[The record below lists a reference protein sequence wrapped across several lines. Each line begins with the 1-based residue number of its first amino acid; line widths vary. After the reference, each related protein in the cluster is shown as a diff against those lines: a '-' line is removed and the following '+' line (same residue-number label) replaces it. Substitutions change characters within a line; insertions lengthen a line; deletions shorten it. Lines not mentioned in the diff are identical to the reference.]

1 MSWLQLKLQML
12 PSISNEI
19 DTAIKQFH
27 RLISKIDECTEKG
40 ETDVFMLSEYS
51 RLRAQ
56 MRARME
62 EITVFYNENLDDEKI
77 HFFEKLRMRIKKAL
91 MNRPGKKFMLQE
103 METGEFRQN
112 QDLFN
117 TAPQFF
123 EKV

>member
-51 RLRAQ
+51 RLRA
-56 MRARME
+56 
-62 EITVFYNENLDDEKI
+62 
-77 HFFEKLRMRIKKAL
+77 
-91 MNRPGKKFMLQE
+91 
-103 METGEFRQN
+103 
-112 QDLFN
+112 
-117 TAPQFF
+117 
-123 EKV
+123 